1 MHSFKHFLVVPL
13 SLFLNI
19 VLAQN
24 YQAIHGSSYA
34 GSLGV
39 GSNPASIVH
48 VPYAWDITPFSV
60 QFKQAT
66 NAVKIDKFS
75 LLSSPSAAEVSAA
88 TGNKKRF
95 VYANQDIRLLNTRIN
110 LNAKTAIAFGANIR
124 NYVYANVSGANWQD
138 TLQYFRDFLEIN
150 VGNLPFNG
158 QSVGSTWGEVY
169 ASYAHTI
176 IDDGDKL
183 LNAGITLKVTRALA
197 GGYAK
202 AQSVN
207 YSASTDVNT
216 PGYMLLNGN
225 LVYGYSSNFDNIK
238 SGNSFKANRNIF
250 LQKTY
255 SGISAD
261 FGVEYILLTNEDK
274 EEGGEFAYET
284 KLGVSM
290 LDVGMNKFRYG
301 SQSRLALAGKTGI
314 TDTLLQDK
322 FSSVTSFS
330 SFNDSLAGIAGS
342 FTNVSGPFHIY
353 QPARVV
359 INVDQHVLH
368 NIFINAELIIPILP
382 VVAKNSLYLKDMNL
396 LAITPR
402 WELKALGAYLP
413 VLVNNQKQV
422 WVGGAIK
429 AGPILLGTHN
439 LANIFAKNKT
449 QNGGLYLALTIR
461 PGKKYDRQGHY
472 PKDKLPGKGKG
483 SVECPKF

>member
-1 MHSFKHFLVVPL
+1 MAM
-13 SLFLNI
+13 
-19 VLAQN
+19 AQN
-24 YQAIHGSSYA
+24 YQAINGSSYA

-39 GSNPASIVH
+39 GNNPASIVH

-66 NAVKIDKFS
+66 NALTIDKFS
-75 LLSSPSAAEVSAA
+75 LLSSPASAEVSAT
-88 TGNKKRF
+88 TGTKKRF

-110 LNAKTAIAFGANIR
+110 LNGKTAIAFGANIR
-124 NYVYANVSGANWQD
+124 NYIFGNVSQANWQD
-138 TLQYFRDFLEIN
+138 TSNYLRDFLKIN
-150 VGNLPFNG
+150 LGNLPISG
-158 QSVGSTWGEVY
+158 KGVGSAWAEVY

-197 GGYAK
+197 GAYAK
-202 AQSVN
+202 AQSVS
-207 YSASTDVNT
+207 YSAAGVNQ
-216 PGYMLLNGN
+216 PGYLLISGN

-238 SGNSFKANRNIF
+238 SGNAFAANRNIF
-250 LQKTY
+250 FEKTY

-261 FGVEYILLTNEDK
+261 FGLEYILLTNEDK

-284 KLGVSM
+284 KVGVSM
-290 LDVGMNKFRYG
+290 MDIGMNKFRHG
-301 SQSRLALAGKTGI
+301 SQSRLAVAGKTGI
-314 TDTLLQDK
+314 TDTLIQNK
-322 FSSVTSFS
+322 FASVTSFR
-330 SFNDSLAGIAGS
+330 SFNDSLADIAGS
-342 FTNVSGPFHIY
+342 FTGVSGGFHIY

-359 INVDQHVLH
+359 VNIDQHVAH
-368 NIFINAELIIPILP
+368 NIFVNAELTIPILP

-413 VLVNNQKQV
+413 ILVNNQKQV
-422 WVGGAIK
+422 WVGGAFK

-461 PGKKYDRQGHY
+461 PGKKYDRQEHY

-483 SVECPKF
+483 SVECPKL